1 MAYTTVDNV
10 RGHLVP
16 SFPLQE
22 RVQNQPV
29 ILTASDAHFY
39 PGPVIEDSFVA
50 KVRRVQVH
58 SRLRITVAAN
68 GTRFSTSPLVNGSVV
83 VASDSS
89 LGAIFEEGS
98 DYVVDYASGVLSV
111 KPGGHLSIGQYA
123 TVWWIPY
130 VMLVRGTD
138 YSLNAERGT
147 LQRLAGG
154 QVTIGETVYLD
165 YDPVSSDFSEPLL
178 ISAVAEANS
187 LIEREI
193 DPQGEYGADAAL
205 GLAATYCALE
215 IICRTAAARELSS
228 LRSEDK
234 IALAWITLADSYQA
248 RSEKL
253 MSSFRPRVSGPARPA
268 RT

>member
-1 MAYTTVDNV
+1 MAYTTVENV

-22 RVQNQPV
+22 RVQNQAV
-29 ILTASDAHFY
+29 ILSTSEVHFY
-39 PGPVIEDSFVA
+39 PGPVVEDSFVA
-50 KVRRVQVH
+50 KVRRVQAHCRVQIA
-58 SRLRITVAAN
+58 LGEG
-68 GTRFSTSPLVNGSVV
+68 GTRFSTSPLVSGSVV

-89 LGAIFEEGS
+89 LGAIFEEGT
-98 DYVVDYASGVLSV
+98 DYVVDYFTGLISA
-111 KPGGHLSIGQYA
+111 KQEGHLSVGQN
-123 TVWWIPY
+123 VIIWWIPFA
-130 VMLVRGTD
+130 VLVRGVD
-138 YSLNAERGT
+138 YHLNAERGT
-147 LQRLAGG
+147 IQRMSGG
-154 QVTIGETVYLD
+154 QVTDGESVFLD
-165 YDPVSSDFSEPLL
+165 YDPLSSDFSEPLL

-187 LIEREI
+187 LIEREV

-234 IALAWITLADSYQA
+234 IALAWITLADSYQT

-253 MSSFRPRVSGPARPA
+253 MSAFRPRVSGPARPA

>member
-22 RVQNQPV
+22 RVLNQPV
-29 ILTASDAHFY
+29 ILTTSAVRFY
-39 PGPVIEDSFVA
+39 PGPIREETLVA
-50 KVRRVQVH
+50 KVRRARDH
-58 SRLRITVAAN
+58 ARTVIVLGEN
-68 GTRFSTSPLVNGSVV
+68 GTRFSSSPLISGSVV

-89 LGAIFEEGS
+89 LGVIFEEGS
-98 DYVVDYASGVLSV
+98 DYIVDYLTGMLSV
-111 KPGGHLSIGQYA
+111 KVGGHLSMGQSV
-123 TVWWIPY
+123 TVWWIPFA
-130 VMLVRGTD
+130 VLIRGSD
-138 YSLNAERGT
+138 YTLDAERGSI
-147 LQRLAGG
+147 QRLSGG
-154 QVTIGETVYLD
+154 TITSGEIVYLD
-165 YDPVSSDFSEPLL
+165 YEPLSSDFSEPLL
-178 ISAVAEANS
+178 TTAVAEANS

-193 DPQGEYGADAAL
+193 DPAGEYGADAAL

-234 IALAWITLADSYQA
+234 IALAWMTLADSYQL

-253 MSSFRPRVSGPARPA
+253 MSSFRPKVTGPARPA